1 MRGDGGLAAGLWITQ
16 PGQTFP
22 VWPGRRTAWP
32 LIVCCMEMTQVLQ
45 TIKSSNSEA
54 DLEDIIEA
62 STNRLRELRH
72 RTDTFNELARKLVQ
86 NTTQAT
92 VPPEMSQHLR
102 DK

>member
-1 MRGDGGLAAGLWITQ
+1 
-16 PGQTFP
+16 
-22 VWPGRRTAWP
+22 
-32 LIVCCMEMTQVLQ
+32 MEMTQVLQ

-62 STNRLRELRH
+62 STNRLRELRR
-72 RTDTFNELARKLVQ
+72 RTNTPNEQARKLVQ

-92 VPPEMSQHLR
+92 VPPELSKYLQ